1 LQRIV
6 QLNVHTQVIAVEL
19 EFVARADAS
28 VFVDVDRQGGD
39 LALKSQ
45 LDVFVLRGVGL
56 VVNLE
61 SLRHVGVSG
70 GKGMLFSIK
79 RCISMHVN
87 LNFSAGCLATQY
99 AL

>member
-1 LQRIV
+1 V
-6 QLNVHTQVIAVEL
+6 QLDVHTQVVAVEL

-79 RCISMHVN
+79 RCISLHVK
-87 LNFSAGCLATQY
+87 LNFSAGCMATQY